1 MEFLLTKFLRL
12 GGSLL
17 VLVFLGCKKLPMDSK
32 VPLTPFRTVMV
43 YMGANNNLAPY
54 AIENINAMEAGL
66 GDVDGVLLVY
76 AKIHGNLPAI
86 YRVSSNDSPTIE
98 SEKVKVYR
106 DHNSSDPAVMKMVFD
121 DMKRLSST
129 ESYGVVLWSHATGWA
144 PTLPG
149 KLLSFGA
156 DNGYVG
162 AEHEMSI
169 TQLKDALPSGLD
181 FIVFDAC
188 SMASVEVLYELR
200 DKAHYVIA
208 SPAEVISNGM
218 PYALITNDLF
228 DRSKDALIRIAQQYY
243 HHYDQQE
250 GRFRSATISV
260 FDMSQIENVASAS
273 AALFH
278 SVHSPF
284 PDLRRANIQRMD
296 FDRVSNPLI
305 SFDFSDFVIQNFGAE
320 LTADLLNKLDD
331 LVVYKANTPMFNGYR
346 IGINGG
352 VTCYIPHSGNEVLA
366 QGIYRQLSWYQQGG
380 FHELF

>member
-1 MEFLLTKFLRL
+1 
-12 GGSLL
+12 
-17 VLVFLGCKKLPMDSK
+17 
-32 VPLTPFRTVMV
+32 
-43 YMGANNNLAPY
+43 
-54 AIENINAMEAGL
+54 
-66 GDVDGVLLVY
+66 
-76 AKIHGNLPAI
+76 
-86 YRVSSNDSPTIE
+86 
-98 SEKVKVYR
+98 
-106 DHNSSDPAVMKMVFD
+106 HNSSDPAVMKMVFD

-149 KLLSFGA
+149 KLQSFGA

-162 AEHEMSI
+162 PEHEMSI

-218 PYALITNDLF
+218 PYTSIINDLF
-228 DRSKDALIRIAQQYY
+228 DRNKDALIRIAQQYY

-273 AALFH
+273 AALFR

-284 PDLRRANIQRMD
+284 PDLKQSNIQRMD
-296 FDRVSNPLI
+296 FQRVSNPLLP
-305 SFDFSDFVIQNFGAE
+305 FDFTDFVLQNFGTE
-320 LTADLLNKLDD
+320 LTAALLNKLND
-331 LVVYKANTPMFNGYR
+331 LVVSQAHTP
-346 IGINGG
+346 
-352 VTCYIPHSGNEVLA
+352 
-366 QGIYRQLSWYQQGG
+366 
-380 FHELF
+380 